1 MHIWYF
7 YKNEGGGR
15 VQTLSKYVW
24 RHFWTNP
31 QDKKNSEKVT
41 VTTLFFSTNLDEE
54 WDENG
59 EWEWEEEEEE
69 DQGKAEEIVATS
81 KKLTT
86 PPPALSKTAVVN
98 GQTNG
103 SSNKKWT
110 FDKHVLLLDGC
121 VDSISLSTQ
130 INVM

>member
-1 MHIWYF
+1 M
-7 YKNEGGGR
+7 KGAGGSKRYQNMSDVIFGR
-15 VQTLSKYVW
+15 SPKI
-24 RHFWTNP
+24 R
-31 QDKKNSEKVT
+31 KIRKKVT

-69 DQGKAEEIVATS
+69 DQEKAEEIVATS

-103 SSNKKWT
+103 SSNKK
-110 FDKHVLLLDGC
+110 
-121 VDSISLSTQ
+121 
-130 INVM
+130 